1 MNTAELDSYSLDDA
15 VKFNK
20 DLNPRLWH
28 KQRMRPDVRAKLL
41 EIAADFKQSLGLTDL
56 EVKDITVSGSNA
68 GFTYTPHSDI
78 DLHLV
83 VDIPQADISDVYREL
98 FDAKKYQYNAEH
110 NITIGG
116 YDVELY
122 VENANQPPVSQGV
135 YSIVQDDWINIPKRK
150 RSTVNDD
157 AVRSKYADIKHRI
170 QSAVDSRDHDKISA
184 MAAKIKKMRT
194 AGLASS
200 GEMGPENLAY
210 KMLRSQGYIKKLY
223 DAKTAA
229 RDLELSLNERRK
241 KKKRVRYGYGGYWM
255 PGFSFGDGGGGESIR
270 EVSVTPDGVSPST
283 KMFLEQDSAQDINI
297 LKSFAKY
304 VGSELGL
311 AKMPK
316 IIVKRKPDWAEQNGS
331 FGQYVP
337 ELNQLTLSLHGRHI
351 VDVLRTLAHELTH
364 AHQQQTTGIPD
375 NGGETG
381 SDFENEAN
389 ARAGEFMRH
398 FADAHPEYFDTRT
411 LEEGLIKNAGAAVAL
426 AAAMAMTPAQA
437 QQYLPQDQQQQVQQQ
452 GQLSTM
458 QILNIART
466 IHSLKHNV
474 TRAGAEE
481 EINQEIKN
489 YLRAQQGDAGAQ
501 NLSRLWQLQQRQQQ
515 RQQPQQQPW
524 TGNQYQ
530 REDIAEASG
539 YIPTAAE
546 KNDPRYVMALS
557 PDVQPGATGKNA
569 NKMALKTD
577 AQGRPALLMK
587 TANLREGR
595 MPQPSQGPGKYR
607 DLNEPLGPETPPT
620 MPAGTVRIDVSDMY
634 DWYKLGQHIS
644 NMKGLGKHDFGAGP
658 PSSVI
663 SFGDEE
669 TEHKFIKDLKA
680 TGLDVTDIDPKDPK
694 QPAGMRK
701 IKTDPT
707 YNVSEAFDQPY
718 PIKWEK
724 SEYGD
729 YDALATLDDGAHL
742 SIMFEHT
749 TPYEVAVS
757 FWRNNSQEVTGEG
770 DAQRIFATVLAAI
783 QQFLKQE
790 QPANISFSAVKEDD
804 PTGSRSKLYNKL
816 VQRYAANWGYQSRSF
831 DHDDKVEFELTK
843 IRQNVDEDEL
853 VESLRQEFA
862 LLEDEFLGE
871 IKMTGKNL
879 RAEAAQTGALAGM
892 EFEMIVP
899 NIETDVEPEYE
910 PDYDQDQRARSFSD
924 VRDFFH
930 DSDYNSRRDA
940 DRLMEELTGEYEEWV
955 QEQIDESWGND
966 GIDYIRDFVEVNDL
980 FDRDEAMSQARDE
993 VMTANPDLPPE
1004 SEDFQKLL
1012 SARLDELQ
1020 EQFVLE
1026 VFEDQGRI
1034 YNDAFEAFAEEQRE
1048 EYDERSFL
1056 DDKYPTMS
1064 DIQNNFDISWPYYY
1078 DINDGQDGEMDI
1090 DQVADDFSNSIGKP
1104 VNASRSY
1111 HGARREAGHY
1121 VVEPDGSL
1129 EGDNPGDGGLEF
1141 VSPPMPIDEML
1152 SDLNKVKAWA
1162 KREGCYTND
1171 STGLHI
1177 NISVPDYSLEKL
1189 DYVKLALLM
1198 GDEYVLELFGRSGNT
1213 YAKAATDK
1221 IRTALRKNPDLAPI
1235 MMDKMRDHM
1244 TDLATKAIHSGTTDK
1259 YTSINTKTGYIE
1271 FRSPGG
1277 DWLDANFDKIENTLL
1292 RFTVALSA
1300 AIDPQA
1306 YRQEYL
1312 KKLYKLLESS
1322 QEKGGV
1328 DVVQLFSNYS
1338 AGELDK
1344 AALIRQVRQKQLAR
1358 NVEKGKVTGKMWWDV
1373 ARPGY
1378 FASVEVVAASK
1389 EEAIEKGK
1397 QEYPDWRNARD
1408 ITATPLRPYV
1418 EPQTPEAAGLT
1429 LNGRPSNPD
1438 GNWII
1443 VDRRAPT
1450 TPVYR
1455 FMASG
1460 NNDALLVLRQ
1470 WIEANR
1476 GSGVEWNF
1484 APDANQRLGQ
1494 PGPQPTQ
1501 GQGGNWGI
1509 WIVPS
1514 DRFARVPNTIVADNV
1529 LRRFP
1534 SQAAAMAFLERTREE
1549 NPQMRTDIEVRE
1561 IPADYQVAS
1570 TPAAPAV
1577 NRNTLTPTGPGPWE
1591 VFRISDGSSVAEL
1604 GQTNRMSAEVE
1615 ARRVIDQR
1623 REAPEL
1629 YGVRTRAGTDAAQ
1642 GGIVDTANETTWNI
1656 VNTTTGETI
1665 GSVTAPDQ
1673 RSADSAAERFIYQ
1686 YTQTTG
1692 YDEDDDYEVRLA
1704 QPATA
1709 PRTLTTP
1716 GRPQQQFTGEW
1727 KIVTPDGREIHRFG
1741 GIGNAQSD
1749 ANRIAIQWLQSNPRH
1764 MQAGVEVLPVM
1775 G

>member
-135 YSIVQDDWINIPKRK
+135 YSLVQDDWINIPKRR
-150 RSTVNDD
+150 RSTIDDD

-170 QSAVDSRDHDKISA
+170 QSALDSKDHDQISA

-210 KMLRSQGYIKKLY
+210 KMLRAQGWIKKLY

-229 RDLELSLNERRK
+229 RDLELSLNERKK

-255 PGFSFGDGGGGESIR
+255 PGFSFGDSEGGGDGGGGGESIR

-283 KMFLEQDSAQDINI
+283 KMFLESDVESVVSKFFNKTAD
-297 LKSFAKY
+297 F
-304 VGSELGL
+304 LGIENL
-311 AKMPK
+311 PK
-316 IIVKRKPDWAEQNGS
+316 IVFHHDTAWSEQTGS
-331 FGQYVP
+331 FGQYNPDDNV
-337 ELNQLTLSLHGRHI
+337 LHLAMSGRHTLDI
-351 VDVLRTLAHELTH
+351 LRTMAHELTH
-364 AHQQQTTGIPD
+364 CKQNEQDRLPD
-375 NGGETG
+375 NAGETG
-381 SDFENEAN
+381 SWWEDEAN
-389 ARAGEFMRH
+389 AMAGRIMRYW
-398 FADAHPEYFDTRT
+398 ADENPEMFGDVQ
-411 LEEGLIKNAGAAVAL
+411 LEEGIIKNAGAAVAL

-466 IHSLKHNV
+466 IHSLKHNL

-481 EINQEIKN
+481 EINQEVKN

-515 RQQPQQQPW
+515 KQQPQQQPW

-557 PDVQPGATGKNA
+557 PDVRPGATGKNA

-634 DWYKLGQHIS
+634 DWYKIGQHIS

-658 PSSVI
+658 PSSII

-669 TEHKFIKDLKA
+669 TEHKFIKDLRA
-680 TGLDVTDIDPKDPK
+680 TGLDVTDIDPADPT
-694 QPAGMRK
+694 QPASMRK

-729 YDALATLDDGAHL
+729 YDALATLDDGTYL
-742 SIMFEHT
+742 SISFEHVS
-749 TPYEVAVS
+749 PYEVAVS

-770 DAQRIFATVLAAI
+770 DAQRVFATVLAAV

-804 PTGSRSKLYNKL
+804 PSGSRSKLYSKL
-816 VQRYAANWGYQSRSF
+816 VQRYAANWGYQARSF
-831 DHDDKVEFELTK
+831 EHDDKVEFELTK
-843 IRQNVDEDEL
+843 IRQNVDEDI
-853 VESLRQEFA
+853 VESLRREFA
-862 LLEDEFLGE
+862 LLEDEYISE
-871 IKMTGKNL
+871 VKMSTANL
-879 RAEAAQTGALAGM
+879 RQLAAQTGALAGM

-899 NIETDVEPEYE
+899 NTETDVEPEYE

-930 DSDYNSRRDA
+930 DGDYNSRRDA
-940 DRLMEELTGEYEEWV
+940 DSLMEELAGEYEEWQ
-955 QEQIDESWGND
+955 QEQTAEAWERD
-966 GIDYIRDFVEVNDL
+966 GADYVRDYVSLNDL
-980 FDRDEAMSQARDE
+980 FDRDEAMAQARDE
-993 VMTANPDLPPE
+993 IMDANPDLPQE
-1004 SEDFQKLL
+1004 SEEFTELL
-1012 SARLDELQ
+1012 SARLNEMETEFADTA
-1020 EQFVLE
+1020 
-1026 VFEDQGRI
+1026 FEDRGRI
-1034 YNDAFEAFAEEQRE
+1034 HDQAFEAFAEEQRE

-1056 DDKYPTMS
+1056 DDKYPYMT

-1152 SDLNKVKAWA
+1152 SDLNKVKTWA

-1198 GDEYVLELFGRSGNT
+1198 GDEYVLDLFGRSGNT

-1221 IRTALRKNPDLAPI
+1221 IRTALKKNPDLAPV

-1244 TDLATKAIHSGTTDK
+1244 EDLATKAIHSGTTEK

-1322 QEKGGV
+1322 QVKGGV

-1344 AALIRQVRQKQLAR
+1344 AALIRQVREKQLAR
-1358 NVEKGKVTGKMWWDV
+1358 DLDKGKIPPGQKYWWDV
-1373 ARPGY
+1373 SRPGY
-1378 FASVEVVAASK
+1378 FASVEVVASNK
-1389 EEAIEKGK
+1389 EEAIAKAVEPGN
-1397 QEYPDWRNARD
+1397 YPDWASARNTLQAK
-1408 ITATPLRPYV
+1408 PLRPYK
-1418 EPQTPEAAGLT
+1418 EPTPSLSYSVYDARAGYNRSSITASSQEDAVQKFRQFVSGENNPHDFSLVDRAGTVVARGGDPQPPT

-1438 GNWII
+1438 GNYVI
-1443 VDRRAPT
+1443 VDTADEQ

-1455 FMASG
+1455 YMAANS
-1460 NNDALLVLRQ
+1460 NDSLSVLRQ
-1470 WIEANR
+1470 WISANP
-1476 GSGVEWNF
+1476 GTQWNF
-1484 APDANQRLGQ
+1484 KFDPSKIMGQ
-1494 PGPQPTQ
+1494 PGAQQQSAAQPSA
-1501 GQGGNWGI
+1501 GNWGI

-1514 DRFARVPNTIVADNV
+1514 NRFARVPNTIVADNV

-1534 SQAAAMAFLERTREE
+1534 SREAAEQFLARTREE

-1561 IPADYQVAS
+1561 IE
-1570 TPAAPAV
+1570 PAAGEFRSTDNVPREGQP
-1577 NRNTLTPTGPGPWE
+1577 RNLVPTGPGPWE
-1591 VFRISDGSSVAEL
+1591 IYRISDNSSVRPL
-1604 GQTNRMSAEVE
+1604 DQTNRGGAEHE
-1615 ARRVIDQR
+1615 ARTALGLRG
-1623 REAPEL
+1623 EAPEL
-1629 YGVRTRAGTDAAQ
+1629 YGVRTR
-1642 GGIVDTANETTWNI
+1642 
-1656 VNTTTGETI
+1656 
-1665 GSVTAPDQ
+1665 
-1673 RSADSAAERFIYQ
+1673 
-1686 YTQTTG
+1686 QTT
-1692 YDEDDDYEVRLA
+1692 A
-1704 QPATA
+1704 QVPQ
-1709 PRTLTTP
+1709 TLTRP
-1716 GRPQQQFTGEW
+1716 GQGQQTFTGEW
-1727 KIVTPDGREIHRFG
+1727 QVVDPEGREIYRFSG
-1741 GIGNAQSD
+1741 VGNNQGD
-1749 ANRIAIQWLQSNPRH
+1749 ANRVAMDWLRRNPQR